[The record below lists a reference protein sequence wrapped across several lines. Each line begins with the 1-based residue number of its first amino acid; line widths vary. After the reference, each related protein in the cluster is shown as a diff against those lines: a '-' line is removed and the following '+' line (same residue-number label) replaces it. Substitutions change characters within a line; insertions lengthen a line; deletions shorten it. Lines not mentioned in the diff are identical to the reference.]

1 MERSPEWIMN
11 TYAELTDEE
20 IEEIKAR
27 TAAQM
32 EVMPNAVAFAYD
44 EKTRMIR
51 INLDNNTSVI
61 FPLSTLPALQNATPA
76 QIRNVRFV
84 SDGMDIWWD
93 DLDVQ
98 HTVEYIL
105 GKATGA
111 IATAQSTNGKPKIS
125 AKRGGSKAA
134 LKKKSSPARKD
145 KRVAA

>member
-1 MERSPEWIMN
+1 MN
-11 TYAELTDEE
+11 IYPELTDEE

-27 TAAQM
+27 TAEKM
-32 EVMPNAVAFAYD
+32 KIMPCAVAFAYD

-84 SDGMDIWWD
+84 SDGLDIWWD

-111 IATAQSTNGKPKIS
+111 IAAAQNKNGKPATS

-134 LKKKSSPARKD
+134 LKKKTSPPKNRK
-145 KRVAA
+145 KVAA

>member
-1 MERSPEWIMN
+1 MIKIP
-11 TYAELTDEE
+11 ELTQEE
-20 IEEIKAR
+20 YDQAVARAEES
-27 TAAQM
+27 
-32 EVMPNAVAFAYD
+32 PCAVAFAYD

-61 FPLSTLPALQNATPA
+61 FPLTMLPALENATSA

-84 SDGMDIWWD
+84 ADGMDIWWD

-111 IATAQSTNGKPKIS
+111 IVTAQNKNGKPKIS
-125 AKRGGSKAA
+125 AKRVGSKAA
-134 LKKKSSPARKD
+134 LKKKTPAT
-145 KRVAA
+145 KREKMAA